1 MTNSLFRGLASDR
14 TDSTERRQGKQHARS
29 KRKSAATAQS
39 QELEDGFYWH
49 RIRRMPK
56 KG

>member
-14 TDSTERRQGKQHARS
+14 TDSTEQRQSKPRTRS
-29 KRKSAATAQS
+29 KRNAAATAQS
-39 QELEDGFYWH
+39 QDLEDGFYWH
-49 RIRRMPK
+49 RIRRMSK